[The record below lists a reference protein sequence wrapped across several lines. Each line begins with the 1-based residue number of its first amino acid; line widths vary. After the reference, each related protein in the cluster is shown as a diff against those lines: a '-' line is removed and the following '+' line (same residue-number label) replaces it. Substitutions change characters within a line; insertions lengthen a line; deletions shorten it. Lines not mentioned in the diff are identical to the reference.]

1 MLPTL
6 GGAARHIFCD
16 TKVTRDPA
24 SGLRP
29 FHDQTIWNTI
39 WNTMWNTMR
48 YHEHVWAWADPRS
61 YGDQVRLIRVNGS
74 LHTMRPNLPK
84 FPWTSLQMGGT
95 CVSWAVCL
103 RCLSWCSPAAH
114 GDARSQLVVACAPP
128 AADLAGPIRSSQPG
142 TSQHRSVAT
151 SDIIKCTRQKI
162 CGYYVDIMWINLD
175 PSVDL
180 WSINYT
186 CMYPIWINH
195 VIYHRMAMLTF
206 YYHIYFF
213 KARGGYASCVNVK
226 QARASLTVLL
236 SSSCS
241 KAKSIRT
248 CISSSSKGS
257 TLIFS
262 KFLATR
268 PSVNSWMY
276 QVSV

>member
-1 MLPTL
+1 MMQDDVRRKRNTANNVSIWVFFSRYRSPLNLDAMLPTL

-142 TSQHRSVAT
+142 TSQHRSIAT

-162 CGYYVDIMWINLD
+162 CGYYVDQ
-175 PSVDL
+175 SG
-180 WSINYT
+180 
-186 CMYPIWINH
+186 PICRSM
-195 VIYHRMAMLTF
+195 IYKLYVYVSNMDQPR
-206 YYHIYFF
+206 HISPDGN
-213 KARGGYASCVNVK
+213 ADI
-226 QARASLTVLL
+226 LL
-236 SSSCS
+236 SH
-241 KAKSIRT
+241 
-248 CISSSSKGS
+248 
-257 TLIFS
+257 IF
-262 KFLATR
+262 F
-268 PSVNSWMY
+268 
-276 QVSV
+276 